1 MAPADASASTR
12 PRRPPAAMASS
23 AFADLLDEW
32 MPWSAVTLSTAC
44 PGIGAGASCD
54 HVGVGS
60 AADGV
65 IESYTLV
72 KASVADAPHPPSR
85 HRRDADPAPG
95 RTSRS
100 AVDVVA
106 ATRFEGSRA
115 RVDGEAGPSSAG
127 SSRAPQ
133 SGTVSARCAHS
144 LVWTTVEADP
154 IHIYVGVRVDGFA
167 VSVSC
172 LVARPSICSSR
183 NQCAQAT
190 PDLHHRRA
198 IALRHNGS
206 SAAAARVTGT
216 RVEVAAAAMWGWLLS
231 CARSGVRAGL
241 RLSVVQLH
249 AGRSLLDQRVK
260 MLEALVLVF
269 AAAALQQIA
278 C

>member
-1 MAPADASASTR
+1 MAPADASVSTR

-54 HVGVGS
+54 HVGVSS

-115 RVDGEAGPSSAG
+115 RVARVALPSRTG
-127 SSRAPQ
+127 SSRA
-133 SGTVSARCAHS
+133 S
-144 LVWTTVEADP
+144 
-154 IHIYVGVRVDGFA
+154 
-167 VSVSC
+167 
-172 LVARPSICSSR
+172 
-183 NQCAQAT
+183 NQAQ
-190 PDLHHRRA
+190 
-198 IALRHNGS
+198 
-206 SAAAARVTGT
+206 
-216 RVEVAAAAMWGWLLS
+216 
-231 CARSGVRAGL
+231 
-241 RLSVVQLH
+241 
-249 AGRSLLDQRVK
+249 
-260 MLEALVLVF
+260 
-269 AAAALQQIA
+269 
-278 C
+278 